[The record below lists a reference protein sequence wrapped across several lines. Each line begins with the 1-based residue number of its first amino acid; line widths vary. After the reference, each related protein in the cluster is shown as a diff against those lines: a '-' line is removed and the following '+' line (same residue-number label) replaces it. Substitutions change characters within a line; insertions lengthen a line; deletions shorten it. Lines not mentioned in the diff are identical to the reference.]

1 MEANTRIRDAF
12 PTAGV
17 RAVIA
22 GRPTDPI
29 SPMQEPSTMTTLLLS
44 IATILAAPPQ
54 APADPIGGLRRSA
67 FFGSAV
73 AAVPI
78 EVRDRLKLEP
88 GQGASVDAVIPGS
101 TAEAI
106 GLKPGDVIVAIDGA
120 KVEGPGGVIR
130 AIGKHKAGD
139 PSTIEYRR
147 GDESLKQDLTLKG
160 RPLERIDDREVE
172 YGSVLARAG
181 RLRTIVTRPR
191 GTGKHPALFLIQG
204 VGGFSVDNPS
214 GALGGYKAI
223 VDDFTRRGYVTLRV
237 EKPGCGD
244 SEGGPIAEV
253 DFDTELDGYRQGLR
267 MLRGREDVDAS
278 NIFVFGHSMGG
289 VMAPLLGPET
299 PVRGVIA
306 YGTIARTW
314 TEYILENFR
323 RQAELTGASYADI
336 DRQAK
341 TDAALMT
348 RLFVDNLEPK
358 AVAEKYPEL
367 RERVEQL
374 FPDGRTLG
382 GRSRTF
388 YGQLAAKNLG
398 EAWETFDG
406 HALAIW
412 GKADYVSTE
421 DDHALIARM
430 VNWVHP
436 GRGTFLALEGA
447 DHGLHRAASPQESLG
462 RQKPGEVNP
471 AVLEA
476 CHAWIEKVNGRREG
490 QARRRE

>member
-1 MEANTRIRDAF
+1 MPRRG
-12 PTAGV
+12 PL
-17 RAVIA
+17 RAV
-22 GRPTDPI
+22 GSVRLTDPI
-29 SPMQEPSTMTTLLLS
+29 SPIQEPSTMTTLLLS
-44 IATILAAPPQ
+44 IAAILAAPTQ
-54 APADPIGGLRRSA
+54 APADPIGGLKRGA
-67 FFGSAV
+67 FFGAAV
-73 AAVPI
+73 APVPV

-88 GQGASVDAVIPGS
+88 GQGARVDAVIPGS

-130 AIGKHKAGD
+130 AIGKHKAGE

-147 GDESLKQDLTLKG
+147 GDESLRQDLTLKG
-160 RPLERIDDREVE
+160 RPLERGEDREVE
-172 YGSVLARAG
+172 YGSVLAKAG

-204 VGGFSVDNPS
+204 VGGFSVDNPT
-214 GALGGYKAI
+214 GALVGYREI
-223 VDDFTRRGYVTLRV
+223 VDDFHRRGYVTLRV

-244 SEGGPIAEV
+244 SEGGPVAGV
-253 DFDTELDGYRQGLR
+253 DFDSELDGYRQGLR
-267 MLRGREDVDAS
+267 MLRGLEDVDAS

-289 VMAPLLGPET
+289 VMAPLLGPEV

-306 YGTIARTW
+306 YGTISRTW

-323 RQAELTGASYADI
+323 RQSELAGASYAEI

-341 TDAALMT
+341 TDAALMA

-358 AVAEKYPEL
+358 AIAEKYPEL

-374 FPDGRTLG
+374 FPDGQTFG
-382 GRSRTF
+382 GRSRAF
-388 YGQLAAKNLG
+388 YGQFAAKNLG
-398 EAWETFDG
+398 EAWEAFDG

-421 DDHALIARM
+421 DDHALIARI
-430 VNWVHP
+430 VNRAHP

-447 DHGLHRAASPQESLG
+447 DHGLLRAASKQESLK
-462 RQKPGEVNP
+462 RRTPGEVNP

-476 CHAWIEKVNGRREG
+476 CHSWIEEVKARQEE
-490 QARRRE
+490 QARREE